1 MYVLNNFI
9 ITINTTRLRLI
20 GKSCKITLDQRKYE
34 KMICYDMICR
44 INDFLTRY
52 DSN

>member
-20 GKSCKITLDQRKYE
+20 GKITLDQRKYE
-34 KMICYDMICR
+34 KIIRYDMMRR
-44 INDFLTRY
+44 INDFLTKY
-52 DSN
+52 DCN

>member
-20 GKSCKITLDQRKYE
+20 GKIALDERKYE
-34 KMICYDMICR
+34 KMTCYDMCR
-44 INDFLTRY
+44 INDFLTKY

>member
-1 MYVLNNFI
+1 MYVLNNVI
-9 ITINTTRLRLI
+9 RTINTTRLRLI
-20 GKSCKITLDQRKYE
+20 GKIMLDQRKYE